1 MKKNRLVIA
10 AAAMAMAG
18 TGTVATIA
26 PAAASM
32 SVSVPEAQIPAAPVP
47 APAPAPAPST
57 ETAVSTQGVST
68 QSVSTQSVSEDSAP
82 AADSSFSSQV
92 SEAVLE
98 RMNDVRTEQGLPA
111 LEGSS
116 DLDAMSAGWSGQMAA
131 SSAATHNPS
140 FIDQTLATGSTAM
153 AENIAYS
160 VGSQGSV
167 EETADYFVDFWLNS
181 PSHNANI
188 MNPEFTAAG
197 FGLAEGSDGNI
208 YGTQNF
214 GAY

>member
-1 MKKNRLVIA
+1 MSKNKLFITA
-10 AAAMAMAG
+10 AAVAMAG
-18 TGTVATIA
+18 AGTVATIA
-26 PAAASM
+26 PAAAS
-32 SVSVPEAQIPAAPVP
+32 VSVTMPAQTQV
-47 APAPAPAPST
+47 APAPAPST
-57 ETAVSTQGVST
+57 ETAVAT
-68 QSVSTQSVSEDSAP
+68 QSVSDDSAP
-82 AADSSFSSQV
+82 AADASFSSQV
-92 SEAVLE
+92 SAAVLE
-98 RMNDVRTEQGLPA
+98 RMNDVRAEQGLPT
-111 LEGSS
+111 LDGSG

-153 AENIAYS
+153 AENIAFS

-167 EETADYFVDFWLNS
+167 EATADYFVDFWLNS

>member
-1 MKKNRLVIA
+1 MKKNKLFIA
-10 AAAMAMAG
+10 AAAVAMAG
-18 TGTVATIA
+18 TSVGAAMA
-26 PAAASM
+26 PAAASV
-32 SVSVPEAQIPAAPVP
+32 SVSVPAPAAT
-47 APAPAPAPST
+47 PAPST
-57 ETAVSTQGVST
+57 ESAVTP
-68 QSVSTQSVSEDSAP
+68 QSVSETPAPAP
-82 AADSSFSSQV
+82 AADSSFSNQV
-92 SEAVLE
+92 AQEVIE
-98 RMNDVRTEQGLPA
+98 RMNDARAQQGLAPLKA
-111 LEGSS
+111 SS
-116 DLDAMSAGWSGQMAA
+116 ELNAMSAGWSGQMAA

-160 VGSQGSV
+160 VGSQGSA
-167 EETADYFVDFWLNS
+167 EATADYFVDFWLNS

-197 FGLAEGSDGNI
+197 FGLAEGADGNV